1 VYVALTALL
10 SLTGAVL
17 GAFGLLFTPLYA
29 GAVPVPLG
37 IVVTL
42 LSLPWLVRASGELD
56 PRPAAAA
63 GPLIGWVI
71 AVFGLTMFGPGGDLM
86 LPLTWQSLLF
96 VVVGLGSGLWALRA
110 VLLEENGPPY
120 APPGRSPSS
129 TESDGTG
136 DRG

>member
-29 GAVPVPLG
+29 GSIPVPLG

-56 PRPAAAA
+56 PRPLAAA
-63 GPLIGWVI
+63 GPLIGWVV
-71 AVFGLTMFGPGGDLM
+71 AVFGLAMFGPGGDHM

-120 APPGRSPSS
+120 EPPAQGPSAGA
-129 TESDGTG
+129 D

>member
-1 VYVALTALL
+1 MYVALTALL

-29 GAVPVPLG
+29 GSIPVPLG

-56 PRPAAAA
+56 PRPLPAS
-63 GPLIGWVI
+63 GPLIGWVV

-110 VLLEENGPPY
+110 VLLDENGPPY
-120 APPGRSPSS
+120 MVPGQDPSKN
-129 TESDGTG
+129 TDH
-136 DRG
+136 RG